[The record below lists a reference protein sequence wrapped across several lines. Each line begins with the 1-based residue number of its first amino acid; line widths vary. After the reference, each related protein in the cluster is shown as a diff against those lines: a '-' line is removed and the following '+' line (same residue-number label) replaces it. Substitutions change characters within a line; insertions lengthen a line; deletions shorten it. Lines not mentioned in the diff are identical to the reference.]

1 LINAGEYLV
10 VLGCLRAPG
19 RFLAHHHH
27 KHEYRRLPMYMHRH
41 AAAAALAAGLAFASF
56 GASAQ
61 VPSYGPSINL
71 EQAKR
76 AIAAGQ
82 AEARK
87 NGWPVA
93 IAIFDTAGQLVAFE
107 KLDDTQTASV
117 QVAQDKGRAA
127 VIYRRPTKVFEDLVA
142 GGGAGTRILG
152 LRDASPVEGG
162 LPIMAGGKVIGGIGV
177 SGVTSQQDGIVAKA
191 GADALK

>member
-1 LINAGEYLV
+1 MKRI
-10 VLGCLRAPG
+10 
-19 RFLAHHHH
+19 
-27 KHEYRRLPMYMHRH
+27 
-41 AAAAALAAGLAFASF
+41 LAAMLFAGLSA
-56 GASAQ
+56 GAQAQ

-93 IAIFDTAGQLVAFE
+93 IAILDTAGMLVAFE
-107 KLDDTQTASV
+107 KMDDTQSASMDI
-117 QVAQDKGRAA
+117 AIDKGRSAA
-127 VIYRRPTKVFEDLVA
+127 IFRRSTKVMEDAVA
-142 GGGAGTRILG
+142 GGGAGVRFLN
-152 LRDASPVEGG
+152 LRSASTVDGG
-162 LPIMAGGKVIGGIGV
+162 LPIVVNGKVIGGIGV
-177 SGVTSQQDGIVAKA
+177 SGVAGNQDGEVAKA